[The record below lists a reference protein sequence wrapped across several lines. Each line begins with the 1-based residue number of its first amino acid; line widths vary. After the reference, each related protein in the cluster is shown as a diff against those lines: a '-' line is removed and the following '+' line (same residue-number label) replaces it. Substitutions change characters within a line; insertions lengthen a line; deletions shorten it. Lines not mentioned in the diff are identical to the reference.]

1 MTSIRNGFSSNRID
15 MLTSLYYDNPNPELL
30 LSILSEKINFL
41 ENLYTEY
48 LTSINI
54 LGWTM
59 QIDSYFT
66 DNLSYFLESIK
77 RRPESWSQKQ
87 QDGRS
92 F

>member
-1 MTSIRNGFSSNRID
+1 MNGFDSQIDTYNLNLKMASIRKEISSNRID

-41 ENLYTEY
+41 ENSYTEY

-54 LGWTM
+54 LGLTM

-66 DNLSYFLESIK
+66 DNLSYYLESI
-77 RRPESWSQKQ
+77 
-87 QDGRS
+87 
-92 F
+92 